1 MISDKHRMNLD
12 VIYVCPGNDPIFS
25 FLSNR
30 CCPICQQKYIATDK
44 DAIDLIIHGYI
55 VVFDESEK
63 LFNNPYG
70 TSCNGKDSEKG
81 KTNPNVNDEDTLTL
95 DDDVEGNPSPED
107 IKKKIDR
114 YFESQG
120 YTDSWID
127 YS

>member
-1 MISDKHRMNLD
+1 M
-12 VIYVCPGNDPIFS
+12 IYVCPGNDPIFS

-30 CCPICQQKYIATDK
+30 YCPFCQQKYIATDK
-44 DAIDLIIHGYI
+44 DAIGLIIHGYI
-55 VVFDESEK
+55 VDFGESER
-63 LFNNPYG
+63 LFNIPNE
-70 TSCNGKDSEKG
+70 TSCNGKECEMK
-81 KTNPNVNDEDTLTL
+81 KKPNPSVNDEDTLTL
-95 DDDVEGNPSPED
+95 EDDAEGNPSPED